1 MAHLYLIYLWN
12 YIVISHSYV
21 SLPEGNDW
29 TINHRG
35 SFYIIPNSTQFHK
48 PQLGMVY
55 CACHPLL
62 SHYYPILIYIIPL
75 ISVLYQLYPIIVGVS
90 HVTPVRTMA
99 CGLPNKHLLR
109 MHIRQKTQWNK
120 HPLLGARCTTIF
132 IYFSMC

>member
-1 MAHLYLIYLWN
+1 MKL
-12 YIVISHSYV
+12 VIFHSHV

-29 TINHRG
+29 TFFTIGGHFT
-35 SFYIIPNSTQFHK
+35 SSHSQYPISWL

-75 ISVLYQLYPIIVGVS
+75 ISVLYQLRLYPIIVGVS